1 MFDVAN
7 RSNVVAAGADLSSF
21 YRTGYNDKGANAL
34 RDVSRNLQ
42 HSNMALMM
50 GFRMLAFLKRRPL
63 GPAHTRTRAA
73 RSSAPPP
80 GSRRSLAQTLKTFAC
95 GRAGGLLCALSRFIG
110 IDDIRRM
117 QSDRST
123 ESLRRLSE
131 RCRHSS
137 THSQNSLALNTTAHC
152 VLGALSSSSG
162 RGKRKQQQLKQP
174 Q

>member
-1 MFDVAN
+1 MPDVAN

-21 YRTGYNDKGANAL
+21 YRTGYKGANTL

-42 HSNMALMM
+42 HSNMALM

-80 GSRRSLAQTLKTFAC
+80 GSRRSLAQILKTFAC

-131 RCRHSS
+131 CCRHSS
-137 THSQNSLALNTTAHC
+137 THSQNSLAPNTTAHC

-162 RGKRKQQQLKQP
+162 RGKRKQQQQ
-174 Q
+174 